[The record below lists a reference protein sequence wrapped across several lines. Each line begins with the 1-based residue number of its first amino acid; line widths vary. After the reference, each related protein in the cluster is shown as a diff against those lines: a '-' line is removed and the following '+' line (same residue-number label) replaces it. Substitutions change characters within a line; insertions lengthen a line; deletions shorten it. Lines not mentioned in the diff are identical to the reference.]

1 MDGPFVAV
9 GSDDVLEVGGL
20 VVLGEELGDQLAAA
34 GDADLGEDGLDVVAD
49 RVGRQEQLVGD
60 LGGAQHPHRHP
71 DAEVAGQVMLGGQLG
86 QPGPGLLVGRD
97 QPAVAVEQQEPGP
110 AAPAEQVDRAPGAVA
125 DPEHGPELVAEAHR
139 VQELPAPQGRALLEL
154 AVELE
159 VVGKG
164 RRRGQPGTRVGGQP
178 RRGVERHQAAE
189 PRRGLGEDGRGVV
202 GSLDPQHQ
210 LVPPPPDLGG
220 HGHRH
225 SLHGWP
231 VPRRPQP
238 LGWGRPRRVG
248 AGQNPAIEGLA
259 PTPPSDTLGRRS

>member
-1 MDGPFVAV
+1 MDGP
-9 GSDDVLEVGGL
+9 LRCGGFGRRPGGGWL
-20 VVLGEELGDQLAAA
+20 VVLGEEPGDQLAAA

-60 LGGAQHPHRHP
+60 LDGAQHPHRHP
-71 DAEVAGQVMLGGQLG
+71 DAEVAGQVLLGGQLG

-110 AAPAEQVDRAPGAVA
+110 AAAPEQVDRAPGAVA

-164 RRRGQPGTRVGGQP
+164 RRRGQPGADQGKG
-178 RRGVERHQAAE
+178 AA
-189 PRRGLGEDGRGVV
+189 
-202 GSLDPQHQ
+202 S
-210 LVPPPPDLGG
+210 
-220 HGHRH
+220 
-225 SLHGWP
+225 
-231 VPRRPQP
+231 
-238 LGWGRPRRVG
+238 
-248 AGQNPAIEGLA
+248 
-259 PTPPSDTLGRRS
+259 